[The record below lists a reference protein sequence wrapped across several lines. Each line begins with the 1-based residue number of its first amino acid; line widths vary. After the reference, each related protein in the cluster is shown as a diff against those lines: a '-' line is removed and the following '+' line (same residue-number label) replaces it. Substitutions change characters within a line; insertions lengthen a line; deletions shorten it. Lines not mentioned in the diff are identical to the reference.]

1 MEKKY
6 LELAEN
12 LYNDYSAQKYN
23 DILRGLN
30 TEEVTHFLNA
40 FRIAAENHL
49 KKVREEIAESDERT
63 RKAIKRREKIA
74 EAEERTR
81 KAIGKSYNNKVSNTN
96 ENSFIIGLFPIGEA

>member
-1 MEKKY
+1 MENKY

-12 LYNDYSAQKYN
+12 LYNDYSAQKYI
-23 DILRGLN
+23 DILMRLN
-30 TEEVTHFLNA
+30 AEEVLQFSNA
-40 FRIAAENHL
+40 FRIAVENHL
-49 KKVREEIAESDERT
+49 KKVREKIAESEERT
-63 RKAIKRREKIA
+63 RKAIERREKIA

>member
-49 KKVREEIAESDERT
+49 KKVREKIAESEERT
-63 RKAIKRREKIA
+63 RKAIERREKIA
-74 EAEERTR
+74 EAEE
-81 KAIGKSYNNKVSNTN
+81 KAQKAMENNNKVSNTN
-96 ENSFIIGLFPIGEA
+96 GNNIIIGMFPIGEA